1 MLFPYAFTLSTLG
14 HIEVHEKY
22 LKSIQKVLGKYT
34 NSSPLLIH

>member
-22 LKSIQKVLGKYT
+22 LKVYKKYLVST
-34 NSSPLLIH
+34 QIVRRY